1 MSESASTYP
10 LYEGLF
16 LISQSAASDLNAAT
30 EHLRQILTRGEAEII
45 VLRKWDERRLAYP
58 IKGQKRGTY
67 LIAYFHV
74 PPQKLQGIEREL
86 NLSEQVLRAMM
97 LRADH
102 VGEVEL
108 EAAKRGEK
116 LWDTEQKL
124 RGEEGGKGRGRE
136 KPAAEGGSVAEG
148 AGEAATPQA
157 DAEAGAEP
165 GEATAAAA
173 PSETATATSAQLGE
187 AATETESA
195 PRQEG

>member
-1 MSESASTYP
+1 MSESTSTYP

-45 VLRKWDERRLAYP
+45 VLRKWEERRLAYP

-74 PPQKLQGIEREL
+74 PPQKLRSIEREL

-124 RGEEGGKGRGRE
+124 RGEEGGKGRGGRE
-136 KPAAEGGSVAEG
+136 TPAGEGAAAAEGP
-148 AGEAATPQA
+148 GEAATSQA
-157 DAEAGAEP
+157 AAGAEP
-165 GEATAAAA
+165 DEATAAA
-173 PSETATATSAQLGE
+173 TASAQTGE
-187 AATETESA
+187 AAAETEPA
-195 PRQEG
+195 PRHEG